1 VSGTLE
7 VFRARRRDLDEI
19 VGILSEAA
27 RWLLGRGIRQ
37 WPDPFPR
44 DRVARV
50 LERGEFYLARVDG
63 EAVGTVALLWQ
74 DAAFWGERPPDAG
87 YVHALAVR
95 RAHAGDGLGAK
106 LLDWAEQQAAG
117 AEREYLRL
125 DCPAENV
132 ELRGYYEARAAR

>member
-1 VSGTLE
+1 
-7 VFRARRRDLDEI
+7 
-19 VGILSEAA
+19 
-27 RWLLGRGIRQ
+27 
-37 WPDPFPR
+37 
-44 DRVARV
+44 V